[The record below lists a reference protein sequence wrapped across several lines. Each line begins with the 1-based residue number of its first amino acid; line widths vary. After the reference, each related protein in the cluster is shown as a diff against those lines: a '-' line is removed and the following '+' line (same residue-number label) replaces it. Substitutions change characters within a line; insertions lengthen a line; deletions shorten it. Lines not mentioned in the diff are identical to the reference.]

1 MHGYFLM
8 RRAQLLVGALLLAGG
23 STLSNANA
31 WATEAN
37 QAASEAERNKQV
49 VGAAFDRWSA
59 GGSTFF
65 SEILSPDIVWTIE
78 GSGPSAGTYRGLA
91 DFTARAITPF
101 VSRLREPVR
110 PVSKRIWADGEHVI
124 IHWEG
129 EGVARDGR
137 SYRNS
142 YAWIFRMA
150 DGRAVEATAFL
161 DLSPYDDV
169 IRRIPASAQPP
180 GALPDHPR

>member
-1 MHGYFLM
+1 MRGYFVTH
-8 RRAQLLVGALLLAGG
+8 RATLLLGALLLVGG
-23 STLSNANA
+23 AAFSNANA
-31 WATEAN
+31 SATEADR
-37 QAASEAERNKQV
+37 AASETARNKQV
-49 VGAAFDRWSA
+49 VAAAFDRWSA

-101 VSRLREPVR
+101 VSRLSEPVR
-110 PVSKRIWADGEHVI
+110 PVSKNIWADGEHVI

-129 EGVARDGR
+129 EAVARDGKP
-137 SYRNS
+137 YRNR

-150 DGRAVEATAFL
+150 GGRAIEATAFL
-161 DLSPYDDV
+161 DLAPYDDV
-169 IRRIPASAQPP
+169 IHRIPAP
-180 GALPDHPR
+180 GSVASVDEP